1 MPSFFEKLKG
11 VTHDAQD
18 TEDLEESGVIEEKL
32 PEEKITRE
40 EPAKENAEI
49 ELVDARSK
57 KVRKTRSKKEE
68 ATKAVTSLSIATPI
82 ATQSADKEKEIPLPK
97 AKNIKEK
104 KWPEPEGQLAV
115 DVYQTD
121 DELIIQS
128 AIAGIKPGD
137 LDITAQGDTVVIRGI
152 RENGRN
158 EEKNYFYKECFWG
171 KFSREIILP
180 IEADA
185 ARAEASMTDGVLTI
199 RIPKIEKGKTKKIV
213 IQ

>member
-11 VTHDAQD
+11 ITQDAQD
-18 TEDLEESGVIEEKL
+18 DESDIIEEKL
-32 PEEKITRE
+32 PEEKITKE
-40 EPAKENAEI
+40 EPVKEIAEI
-49 ELVDARSK
+49 ELTDAKPK
-57 KVRKTRSKKEE
+57 KVRKTRAKKEE
-68 ATKAVTSLSIATPI
+68 AAKAVTSLSVTAPV
-82 ATQSADKEKEIPLPK
+82 ATQDIGKGKEIPSLK

-152 RENGRN
+152 RENGRS

-171 KFSREIILP
+171 RFSREIILP